1 MFISMCLADG
11 SMAEHPQGTES
22 QKVKGLTGKKTGGKK
37 KNVYGHYRSL
47 HVKNDDNDFPKYGH
61 GRLS

>member
-1 MFISMCLADG
+1 MFISMCLANG

-37 KNVYGHYRSL
+37 KMYMDTTEVFTSKMTITIFLNMATVA
-47 HVKNDDNDFPKYGH
+47 
-61 GRLS
+61 